1 MSTSSSGWGQR
12 ESLAASRL
20 PGKVSMAWLLFHAGG
35 QPVPHGGI
43 HFTTNWRLSILLTPF
58 ARVWYILLAL
68 GPESNTR
75 LLTANIWNPKIIFYI
90 RYYMSFGL

>member
-20 PGKVSMAWLLFHAGG
+20 SGNVSMAWLLFPAGG

-58 ARVWYILLAL
+58 ASVWYILLVL
-68 GPESNTR
+68 GAESNSR
-75 LLTANIWNPKIIFYI
+75 LLTANIWNPTTIFYN